1 MGLLILFYMLLSS
14 SFKMTTSFTNIVKT
28 TASTGNL
35 YTKDDFKSS
44 GLGFLF
50 EKSVLILNEVET
62 SLMFAFSLKNS
73 LASFETLLLL
83 SCYSLPI
90 DGN

>member
-1 MGLLILFYMLLSS
+1 MLLSS

-44 GLGFLF
+44 GLGILS

-62 SLMFAFSLKNS
+62 S
-73 LASFETLLLL
+73 
-83 SCYSLPI
+83 
-90 DGN
+90 